1 MGIFGLNRFETQ
13 KEKQERLNT
22 YNLTIFP
29 YGETQKEKIIE
40 ILKSLFPKI
49 NVQELTYNYI
59 VTKEKITNTKIF
71 DLNSDQLKELI
82 KTLNK
87 AYMGK
92 VKNVFAYIVL
102 AYLDLSVDE
111 KLNYPTIEEIQTQI
125 ILLESK
131 I

>member
-1 MGIFGLNRFETQ
+1 MGIFGFNRYENE
-13 KEKQERLNT
+13 KEKRERLEA

-29 YGETQKEKIIE
+29 YGETQKEKIIN
-40 ILKSLFPKI
+40 ILKIFFLKI
-49 NVQELTYNYI
+49 DIQELTYNFI
-59 VTKEKITNTKIF
+59 ITKEEIIDNKIF
-71 DLNSDQLKELI
+71 ELDSKQLKELI

-87 AYMGK
+87 KYMGK

-111 KLNYPTIEEIQTQI
+111 KLNYPTIEDIQTQI
-125 ILLESK
+125 TLLESK